1 MQEECSDSPPQEWS
15 SVRINI
21 STLGLCLLIR
31 AVISTHATPGRQ
43 ALMMLVPPCPAK
55 AFPQRCSSKA
65 GACELWDE
73 TLTASESVAHVSFIY
88 LFIFLILPRM
98 KSGVSHQRA
107 PQRVMASLVWS
118 QTAQW
123 KMKTKVFT
131 TSRLEQTIYFSS
143 HTEEKLSEMSS
154 ILCPLSPT
162 QSV

>member
-15 SVRINI
+15 SVWINI

-55 AFPQRCSSKA
+55 AFPQRCSSRA

-73 TLTASESVAHVSFIY
+73 TLTASESVAHVSF
-88 LFIFLILPRM
+88 LFIYFLILPRV
-98 KSGVSHQRA
+98 KSGVSHQLA
-107 PQRVMASLVWS
+107 PRRVMASLVWS
-118 QTAQW
+118 QAAQR

-131 TSRLEQTIYFSS
+131 TSRQEQTTDFSS
-143 HTEEKLSEMSS
+143 HSEGKLSEMIS
-154 ILCPLSPT
+154 ILCPT